1 MKRLAPL
8 FCAIALSAPVF
19 AAQNDTLITFSTKGP
34 DTYAD
39 GSTVLDGETYALVW
53 VKDGAT
59 FAGFLADGS
68 VADAENSACVITV
81 PYAKDGCCPPI
92 CFQVSAGKYEGGSF
106 AIYLLDTR
114 IADGEGGYKVGG
126 RGKAINGCGEVA
138 SNFASSVA
146 PASASGGSIAVTN
159 VSDLPADMPKPVIK
173 DIKMVDGYVHITVSS
188 TVPYLK
194 YNVLGGD
201 TPADVDA
208 ETDSNPKTGDAAQ
221 EIIFIA
227 PADGDSGF
235 FRVQGKGQLD

>member
-1 MKRLAPL
+1 MKRLIPL

-19 AAQNDTLITFSTKGP
+19 AAQNDSLITFSTKGP

-39 GSTVLDGETYALVW
+39 GTTVLDGESYALVW

-68 VADAENSACVITV
+68 VADPDNSASVITV
-81 PYAKDGCCPPI
+81 PYAKDGRCPPI
-92 CFQVSAGKYEGGSF
+92 CFQVSAGKYEGGTF

-114 IADGEGGYKVGG
+114 VADGEGGYKVGG
-126 RGKAINGCGEVA
+126 RGKAVNGFGEIAETAVGAAPGSTRAGSVGVTAVA
-138 SNFASSVA
+138 
-146 PASASGGSIAVTN
+146 
-159 VSDLPADMPKPVIK
+159 DLPADMPKPVIK
-173 DIKMVDGYVHITVSS
+173 DIKLVDGYVHITVES

-194 YNVLGGD
+194 YNVVGGD
-201 TPADVDA
+201 TPADVEVEA
-208 ETDSNPKTGDAAQ
+208 ASAPKSGDAAQ